1 MKIKFMYCF
10 EQNKLYIELSDDKKK
25 KKIYWIILKAQAELM
40 LVLS

>member
-25 KKIYWIILKAQAELM
+25 KKYIEL
-40 LVLS
+40 S